1 MYTPYATLVDKIGR
15 FSTSPSKS
23 LLAACLAFISAL
35 VTPVPTWKKMTTH
48 CNLLHVLENLASI
61 AKMVLSHW
69 LDNWLLDTKT
79 KQYHQFTA
87 LTWLLIQV
95 FINISN
101 IYTTYT
107 KKSIHNR
114 FARSRAHGFPIT
126 MAIHSNIAYTKTKMI
141 QAFPKYIWHFFLF
154 YFLLSTEK
162 FRKETMAMALVLHFN
177 SKSKQTECFPKTL
190 QLHHDKLT
198 REALVPTA
206 KSFAPFLCKKTNC
219 DFITKGHKATQCQLL
234 IVNNTAEHR
243 NSTLPK

>member
-1 MYTPYATLVDKIGR
+1 
-15 FSTSPSKS
+15 
-23 LLAACLAFISAL
+23 
-35 VTPVPTWKKMTTH
+35 MT
-48 CNLLHVLENLASI
+48 
-61 AKMVLSHW
+61 
-69 LDNWLLDTKT
+69 
-79 KQYHQFTA
+79 
-87 LTWLLIQV
+87 
-95 FINISN
+95 
-101 IYTTYT
+101 
-107 KKSIHNR
+107 
-114 FARSRAHGFPIT
+114 
-126 MAIHSNIAYTKTKMI
+126 
-141 QAFPKYIWHFFLF
+141 FFLF

-243 NSTLPK
+243 NSTLPKQLLLSAKVSMMSQTKQPAAEFPYKFTSPKKKL